1 MKHLFVVLSL
11 IVAVTVKAEELRSF
25 LGISLGENIHQDK
38 FMSFDKALKSKGI
51 ATSEIDPSIY
61 AMFKEMYVCRL
72 EKAFGSYDEAFV
84 KANPNDRI
92 YYVGILQFFKKE
104 ELKTVQAE
112 FHAAERS
119 ILATYGGHGMKEITK
134 QSNSALWGAIVNN
147 LSSPTTEITARIFAF
162 GNDAGDISQIISLCM
177 ARDTATGGGLFRVV
191 AEDVALE
198 NDVKQDLRSHRAK
211 VKGQSA
217 DQQENNVTPE
227 PKKNAQLARAKALL
241 ANERAKK
248 QAEEEARQQELNSF
262 CGIKFGM
269 VVNGEMHRT
278 DEGRYLTRIVQLR
291 IPFRGKE
298 TARIYA
304 SVKTRRVFRVV
315 IENISKSDS
324 WSIEEV
330 VSKRYGVAPEKSLH
344 HLTRDANYYWHFS
357 NSTISLFG
365 DHTGCRPDAWWEF
378 SAPYFLSAT
387 NFRWKKIADQE
398 FEQESGGD
406 GSLVL

>member
-84 KANPNDRI
+84 KANPNGRI

-119 ILATYGGHGMKEITK
+119 IFTTYGGYGMTEITK

-177 ARDTATGGGLFRVV
+177 VRDTATGGGLFRVV

-198 NDVKQDLRSHRAK
+198 NGVKQDRQSHRAK
-211 VKGQSA
+211 VKRQSA

-241 ANERAKK
+241 ASDRKKK
-248 QAEEEARQQELNSF
+248 QAEEEARRQELNSF

-278 DEGRYLTRIVQLR
+278 EEGRYLTSVVQLK

-315 IENISKSDS
+315 IENVSGP
-324 WSIEEV
+324 IEEV
-330 VSKRYGVAPEKSLH
+330 VSKRYGIAPEKVLH
-344 HLTRDANYYWHFS
+344 HRTKDANYYWYFS
-357 NSTISLFG
+357 NSTISLYG
-365 DHTGCRPDAWWEF
+365 DYTGYRLDAWDF

-406 GSLVL
+406 GSSVL